1 MYCKSVMNS
10 CFQGVSAACIANLL
24 CFSLGMSAGCWL
36 YYHPHEREAS
46 PRLFPSF
53 DAVLCVL
60 SL

>member
-1 MYCKSVMNS
+1 MHRK
-10 CFQGVSAACIANLL
+10 FTLL
-24 CFSLGMSAGCWL
+24 FLGMSAGCWL
-36 YYHPHEREAS
+36 YYHPLEREAS